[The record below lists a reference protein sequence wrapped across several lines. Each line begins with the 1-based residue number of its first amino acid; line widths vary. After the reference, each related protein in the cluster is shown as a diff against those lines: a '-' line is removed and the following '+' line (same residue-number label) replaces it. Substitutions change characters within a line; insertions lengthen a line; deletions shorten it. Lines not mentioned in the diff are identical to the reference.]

1 MFGKEAETQDTQ
13 PDRTG
18 SQTSILAQG
27 CKFEGKIEVRG
38 TLRIEGEFKGT
49 IETPENL
56 IVGKTGVVHAQCKV
70 KSAVIGGQ
78 LYGNIQAENKI
89 ELQAGS
95 RLEGDIRT
103 KRLVIDEGVVF
114 EGNCSMGGGKSAPLA
129 APAAAVASAGGG
141 LDPLRR

>member
-1 MFGKEAETQDTQ
+1 MFGKEAETQDPQ
-13 PDRTG
+13 PDRSG

-49 IETPENL
+49 IETPDNL
-56 IVGKTGVVHAQCKV
+56 IVGKSGIVHAQCKV

-78 LYGNIQAENKI
+78 VYGNIQAENKI

-114 EGNCSMGGGKSAPLA
+114 EGNCSMGGGKAAPLSV
-129 APAAAVASAGGG
+129 PVAAAAAAGGG
-141 LDPLRR
+141 MDPLKR

>member
-18 SQTSILAQG
+18 NQTSILAQG
-27 CKFEGKIEVRG
+27 CKFEGKIELRG

-49 IETPENL
+49 VETPENL
-56 IVGKTGVVHAQCKV
+56 IVGKSGVVHAQCKV

-114 EGNCSMGGGKSAPLA
+114 EGNCSMGGGKAAPLTVA
-129 APAAAVASAGGG
+129 ATASSGGG
-141 LDPLRR
+141 MDPLKR